1 MKKLL
6 LPFVLMLLPIVACA
20 DAVVIDGIYYNLVS
34 KVKQA
39 EVTENPNQYKNDVAI
54 PPTVTYG
61 GIEYNVTSIGNY
73 AFDGCSRLISVTIPN
88 SVTSIGDFAFYCC
101 SGLTAVTI
109 PNSVTSIGISA
120 FRNCS
125 GLTSVTIP
133 NSVTTIEEDTFL
145 GCSGLTSVTI
155 PNSVTSIGYGA
166 FRDCSSLTS
175 ITIPNSVTSIDSY
188 AFANCK
194 SLTSVIIPN
203 SVTSI
208 SEAVFWGCSALT
220 SVTIPNSVTSI
231 GNYAFASCKSL
242 TSVTIPNSVTSI
254 RDYAFE
260 GCSAMTTLKIGNGG
274 SRLIIIFERAFA
286 NCPEI
291 TDVYCYAENVPSTH
305 TTAFDGSYPDYA
317 TLHVPQESITAY
329 SAKEPW
335 SNFGT
340 IKTIEGGDVIETP
353 KCATP
358 TISYESKRLMF
369 DCDTEGVEYVSEI
382 KVTDGKKYYD
392 NSISLEATYE
402 ITVYATKVEYS
413 NSDVATATLVWTNA
427 TFTETTPSHGITTSA
442 KAIEENIPVLI
453 SSHSG
458 SITINSEADGQKV
471 EAYAVNGQ
479 FLGSATVQNGQ
490 ATISTKLEKGSVAI
504 VKLGEKAVKIV
515 MQ

>member
-1 MKKLL
+1 
-6 LPFVLMLLPIVACA
+6 
-20 DAVVIDGIYYNLVS
+20 
-34 KVKQA
+34 
-39 EVTENPNQYKNDVAI
+39 
-54 PPTVTYG
+54 
-61 GIEYNVTSIGNY
+61 VTSIGYY
-73 AFDGCSRLISVTIPN
+73 AFS
-88 SVTSIGDFAFYCC
+88 
-101 SGLTAVTI
+101 
-109 PNSVTSIGISA
+109 
-120 FRNCS
+120 
-125 GLTSVTIP
+125 
-133 NSVTTIEEDTFL
+133 
-145 GCSGLTSVTI
+145 GCSGLT
-155 PNSVTSIGYGA
+155 
-166 FRDCSSLTS
+166 
-175 ITIPNSVTSIDSY
+175 
-188 AFANCK
+188 
-194 SLTSVIIPN
+194 
-203 SVTSI
+203 
-208 SEAVFWGCSALT
+208 
-220 SVTIPNSVTSI
+220 
-231 GNYAFASCKSL
+231 
-242 TSVTIPNSVTSI
+242 
-254 RDYAFE
+254 
-260 GCSAMTTLKIGNGG
+260 TLKIGSGVK
-274 SRLIIIFERAFA
+274 LINQQAFA

-340 IKTIEGGDVIETP
+340 IKTIEGGDIVETP

-402 ITVYATKVEYS
+402 ISVYATKVEYS

-479 FLGSATVQNGQ
+479 ALGASTVQNGQ
-490 ATISTKLEKGSVAI
+490 ATISTKLEKGNIAI
-504 VKLGEKAVKIV
+504 VKIGEEVVKIV